1 MERDEAFEFLGIN
14 KFRELGYTGSRV
26 KIMSDEKIEKQYPN
40 TDKERW
46 QKVICPKGYQTNG
59 SWHGS
64 SIMRILQDICPDATY
79 IAFPMDMKTINGKYS
94 SNCIDYILKNKV
106 HLFTTSQVGGTCS
119 TTKEQAMQDCIENGT
134 TFFCAAGN
142 KGTKGMLGE
151 AKSDK
156 HIAIGALQAN
166 AKLKWATYSSVG
178 KELDYVSIGFY
189 GTGTSFTTPTF
200 CAMCGLV
207 QDFFIDKTGRALNRD
222 ELIDFI
228 DDHLIDVE
236 TEGFDT
242 KTGNGLFVLPDPK
255 EIDIKKYCKEY
266 VEKDEPKQPEVKPE
280 QNEVIQPEIKEETKV
295 DTVKEKTTIKMYINK
310 KEFLCTFSKNESGS
324 TSGVQEKTIKSDVA
338 PYIKDGRTMVP
349 LRVIAEL
356 LDCTVNW
363 DGTKQEITIIK

>member
-79 IAFPMDMKTINGKYS
+79 ISFPMDMKTVNGKYS
-94 SNCIDYILKNKV
+94 SKCVDYILENKV
-106 HLFTTSQVGGTCS
+106 HLFTTSQVGGSCS
-119 TTKEQAMQDCIENGT
+119 SAKEQAMTDCINNGT

-156 HIAIGALQAN
+156 HIAIGALEPN
-166 AKLKWATYSSVG
+166 KKLKWASYSSVG

-189 GTGTSFTTPTF
+189 GTGTSFTTPTV

-236 TEGFDT
+236 AEGFDT
-242 KTGNGLFVLPDPK
+242 KTGNGLFVLPDPR
-255 EIDIKKYCKEY
+255 EIDIKKYCKDY
-266 VEKDEPKQPEVKPE
+266 IEKEEVKEEPK
-280 QNEVIQPEIKEETKV
+280 QPEIKEETKV
-295 DTVKEKTTIKMYINK
+295 DNTMNNTTIKMYINK
-310 KEFLCTFSKNESGS
+310 KQILCTFSKSESGS
-324 TSGVQEKTIKSDVA
+324 ASGFADSDDSENSKIITTDVA

-349 LRVIAEL
+349 LRIIAEIL
-356 LDCTVNW
+356 GCNVEW
-363 DGTKQEITIIK
+363 DGTKQEITITK